1 MQFSTF
7 ENEQRINAGPIDDLY
22 KSIFITF
29 VLDYT
34 KYPVGHT
41 VFTVPQIL

>member
-7 ENEQRINAGPIDDLY
+7 EDEKRVNAGPIGYLY
-22 KSIFITF
+22 EYI
-29 VLDYT
+29 LDYT

-41 VFTVPQIL
+41 VFSVPQIL